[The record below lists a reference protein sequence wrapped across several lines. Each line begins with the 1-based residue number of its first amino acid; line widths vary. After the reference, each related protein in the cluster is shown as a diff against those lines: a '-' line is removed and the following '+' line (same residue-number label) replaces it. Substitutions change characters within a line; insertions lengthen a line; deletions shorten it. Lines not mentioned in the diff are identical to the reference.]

1 MKRPH
6 VAFGVA
12 LLTLLIAGC
21 GNKYSGEYT
30 ADVRPIEGAELS
42 TKPGYTLEELH
53 DKVAAENR
61 RLVVKPGGRF
71 VWHTGGL
78 VNEGTWRVEGDAFIL
93 REDTYNGT
101 SITPGLQKDRTW
113 TIGADGE
120 IITGSYE
127 EHGLEECYVKQ

>member
-1 MKRPH
+1 MKRAH
-6 VAFGVA
+6 VIFGVA
-12 LLTLLIAGC
+12 LLPLLVAGC
-21 GNKYSGEYT
+21 GTKYTGEYT

-42 TKPGYTLEELH
+42 TKPGYTLEELR

-71 VWHTGGL
+71 VWHTGGS